1 MRRNVSASA
10 ANSTATRNQRNRCQ
24 KAVNVSFTRN
34 SRIMSRH
41 DIMFWINHTLQ
52 SNIPKIEDLCTGAA
66 YCQLMDILFPGTVR
80 IRRVKFTCNQA
91 FEYINNFRILL
102 QSLNMVEATCPV
114 DVQQLVKGRFQDNYE
129 FAMWFRIFYEANFKQ
144 LPPDYNPHNIRDSI
158 PLSIGP
164 SRMLPPPVSTPRP
177 KRRSLS
183 VPQEKATT
191 MPTKSTT
198 MQVQK
203 QSKEETPLLES
214 PSSVHVMRRA
224 TFSVDTTG
232 RLHPRLIRD
241 DNGRF
246 FTLPKIE

>member
-10 ANSTATRNQRNRCQ
+10 ANSNSTATRQRNRRQ

-34 SRIMSRH
+34 SRILSRI
-41 DIMFWINHTLQ
+41 DIMIWINHTLK

-80 IRRVKFTCNQA
+80 IRRVKFTCNQP

-102 QSLNMVEATCPV
+102 QSLNNVEASCPV

-129 FAMWFRIFYEANFKQ
+129 FAMWFRLFYEANFKQ
-144 LPPDYNPHNIRDSI
+144 LPPDYNPHNIRDSVPI
-158 PLSIGP
+158 SIGP
-164 SRMLPPPVSTPRP
+164 SPMLSPPVATLMP

-183 VPQEKATT
+183 VPQEKAT

-198 MQVQK
+198 RQVQK
-203 QSKEETPLLES
+203 ESKEEPPLMES
-214 PSSVHVMRRA
+214 SSSVHIMRRA
-224 TFSVDTTG
+224 TFSVDTSG

-241 DNGRF
+241 DNGRIF
-246 FTLPKIE
+246 KLPEIE